1 MPNMPDAAHG
11 VALLEGVPVCLGQ
24 HTNICLG
31 RPLTDPARIPS
42 LCQENG
48 EFKSSRTYREAYKRG
63 EEFVVL
69 LADTPL
75 QGASQFAERLRMA
88 IEQLQISHEQ
98 LSLQCSV
105 SVGVACIRTDMANH
119 QALIEAADKAL
130 YQAKSAGRN
139 QVVTSP

>member
-1 MPNMPDAAHG
+1 
-11 VALLEGVPVCLGQ
+11 
-24 HTNICLG
+24 
-31 RPLTDPARIPS
+31 
-42 LCQENG
+42 
-48 EFKSSRTYREAYKRG
+48 
-63 EEFVVL
+63 
-69 LADTPL
+69 
-75 QGASQFAERLRMA
+75 MA